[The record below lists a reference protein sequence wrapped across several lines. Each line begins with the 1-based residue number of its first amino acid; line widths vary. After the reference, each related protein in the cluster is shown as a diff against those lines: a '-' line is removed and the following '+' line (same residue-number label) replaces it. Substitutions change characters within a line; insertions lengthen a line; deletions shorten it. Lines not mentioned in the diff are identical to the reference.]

1 MVYRSAE
8 RWSSRVSVI
17 LAVAGSAVGL
27 GSFLR
32 LPSLIAMYDGGAFLI
47 PYFCALLFLGLPL
60 MWIEWAIGRYG
71 GIWGRHSMPGIL
83 DKVTRRSW
91 GKYFGILAL
100 YLPFVIVVYYLY
112 IESWTLGY
120 TFHSAL
126 GNFSITP
133 QDNAALL
140 RGYLGAGTPSF
151 STLALIFLAVTLIIN
166 FYVVY
171 RGVESGIEKVNMIA
185 MPLLFVVTAFLI
197 LFIVSSGKIGSL
209 TDIGKALD
217 HVWRPELLWHRDVP
231 WWDPNIWL
239 AAAGQVFFTLS
250 LAMGAVITYTSYLR
264 KDDDVALGGL
274 TAVSINT
281 FAGVILGVSIV
292 LPVAILAYMQGPE
305 GMQGGLQ
312 AMKGVADQNIYA
324 LPFITLPVLFQQI
337 PLGNQIGVLWF
348 LLLFFAGITSSVSLL
363 QPILAFFQDELG
375 WSRRKGTL
383 VLLALTVG
391 YLAPVVLL
399 LQHGFL
405 KEMDFWAVTFLLP
418 VGALIEVLVFLAVL
432 GISRGWEGITTG
444 ALIRV
449 PRIVRFIIRYLMP
462 LYLIVLLGGWL
473 WKEILPTL
481 TLTRVDDADKVTVIA
496 ARVVMGAVLLAV
508 LLALRVAWKRRL
520 EGTAG
525 ETPTVEEE
533 STSVT

>member
-1 MVYRSAE
+1 MVYRTAE

-32 LPSLIAMYDGGAFLI
+32 FPSLVMAYGGGAFLI

-71 GIWGRHSMPGIL
+71 GIWGRHSMPGIF
-83 DKVTRRSW
+83 DQVTRRPW
-91 GKYFGILAL
+91 GKYLGILGL

-120 TFHSAL
+120 TFYSAL
-126 GNFSITP
+126 GNFKDIHP
-133 QDNAALL
+133 QESGQLL
-140 RGYLGAGTPSF
+140 TQYLGTGTPGLSLPL
-151 STLALIFLAVTLIIN
+151 LAVIFLAVTLLIN

-197 LFIVSSGKIGSL
+197 LFVVSSGKVGSL
-209 TDIGKALD
+209 AHIGGALD
-217 HVWRPELLWHRDVP
+217 KLWRPELLWQQKEYA

-250 LAMGAVITYTSYLR
+250 LAVGAVITYTSYLR
-264 KDDDVALGGL
+264 KEDDVALGGL
-274 TAVSINT
+274 TAVSITT
-281 FAGVILGVSIV
+281 FAGVVLGLSIV
-292 LPVAILAYMQGPE
+292 VPVAVLLLGNGDFSAALAKVPQSDP
-305 GMQGGLQ
+305 
-312 AMKGVADQNIYA
+312 YA
-324 LPFITLPVLFQQI
+324 LPFVALPLLFAKV
-337 PLGNQIGVLWF
+337 PYGSQIGTLWF

-383 VLLALTVG
+383 VLLALTAA

-399 LQHGFL
+399 QQHGFL
-405 KEMDFWAVTFLLP
+405 KEMDFWAVSFLLP
-418 VGALIEVLVFLAVL
+418 VGALVEVVVFLALL
-432 GISRGWEGITTG
+432 GIGRGWEGITFG

-449 PRIVRFIIRYLMP
+449 PRIFRFIIQYLMP
-462 LYLIVLLGGWL
+462 VYLVVMLGGWL
-473 WKEILPTL
+473 VKETLPNL
-481 TLTRVDDADKVTVIA
+481 LLSEVRDHDRLAVIG
-496 ARVVMGAVLLAV
+496 ARVLMGVVLLAM
-508 LLALRVAWKRRL
+508 LLMVRVAWKRRQ
-520 EGTAG
+520 EKTA
-525 ETPTVEEE
+525 TPVEEE
-533 STSVT
+533 TTGVT